1 MTCTFENCGI
11 VPKVSLPVDVDA
23 RTFTCVVVIP
33 SMGAMVGSGVGGGS
47 VNEGRGIGE
56 GGKVAVTK
64 VGVAVLPFPLEMFT
78 PQPVHTII
86 TARSRKIC
94 LRITCLL

>member
-23 RTFTCVVVIP
+23 RTLTCVVVVP

-47 VNEGRGIGE
+47 VSVERGIGE
-56 GGKVAVTK
+56 DGSVAVTK
-64 VGVAVLPFPLEMFT
+64 SVVEVARSSDFVT
-78 PQPVHTII
+78 TQPVSMNQTEIRRNGI
-86 TARSRKIC
+86 K
-94 LRITCLL
+94 